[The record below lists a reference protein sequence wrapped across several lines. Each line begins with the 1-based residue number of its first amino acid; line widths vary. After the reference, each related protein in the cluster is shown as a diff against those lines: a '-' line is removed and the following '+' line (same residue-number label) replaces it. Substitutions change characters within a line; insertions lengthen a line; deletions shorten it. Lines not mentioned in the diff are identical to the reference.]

1 MSSEQFFTSIILQVR
16 SLARQCYRV
25 FARCWPDR
33 ARRLY
38 QAFDPVTQRVSCM
51 TCELP
56 EISLIKCPNGLPVS
70 LQISCCNAFPS
81 LQVINDEDGG
91 ILKKYGH
98 STVHDSNQFRNSSGI
113 PTLATSHST
122 ASSGL
127 SNSSNGLQAP
137 SMNGYN
143 NNPASR
149 PSSSI
154 LQRKPSEGAPE
165 RSLQSVLQ
173 ASQQQ
178 VNAIE
183 SMLKGVSVDDQ
194 GSYYSTPQATGNR
207 SSQLK
212 ICPIYNTFSPPGYH
226 VLVIGNT
233 EQKVLSIW
241 SEFCT

>member
-1 MSSEQFFTSIILQVR
+1 MVSCSLIRPVFTLIMLQVR

-51 TCELP
+51 TCELLKL
-56 EISLIKCPNGLPVS
+56 SLIKCLNIIPVS
-70 LQISCCNAFPS
+70 FPDYICNAFS
-81 LQVINDEDGG
+81 SSQVINDEDGG

-98 STVHDSNQFRNSSGI
+98 STVHDTHQFRSSTGI

-122 ASSGL
+122 TSSGL
-127 SNSSNGLQAP
+127 SNSSNGLQTA

-143 NNPASR
+143 TTSVLR

-154 LQRKPSEGAPE
+154 LQKKSSEGAPE

-194 GSYYSTPQATGNR
+194 GIYYSNPQAAGNC
-207 SSQLK
+207 SSQRK
-212 ICPIYNTFSPPGYH
+212 ICLIRICFSPRVFTY
-226 VLVIGNT
+226 
-233 EQKVLSIW
+233 LSLALP
-241 SEFCT
+241 S

>member
-1 MSSEQFFTSIILQVR
+1 VPPSLIRTVFTLIMLQVR

-38 QAFDPVTQRVSCM
+38 QAFDPVTQRVSCI

-56 EISLIKCPNGLPVS
+56 EISLIKYPNALPVS
-70 LQISCCNAFPS
+70 LQIAYCNSFS
-81 LQVINDEDGG
+81 YLQVINDEDGG

-98 STVHDSNQFRNSSGI
+98 STVHDTHQFRNPTGI
-113 PTLATSHST
+113 PTPAITHST
-122 ASSGL
+122 TSSGL
-127 SNSSNGLQAP
+127 SNSSNGLQTA

-143 NNPASR
+143 TNPVSR
-149 PSSSI
+149 PSSNI
-154 LQRKPSEGAPE
+154 LHRRSSEGAPE

-194 GSYYSTPQATGNR
+194 GSYYSNSQATGNR
-207 SSQLK
+207 SS
-212 ICPIYNTFSPPGYH
+212 
-226 VLVIGNT
+226 
-233 EQKVLSIW
+233 
-241 SEFCT
+241 

>member
-1 MSSEQFFTSIILQVR
+1 VGLHGTLYWHLKQFFTLVMLQVR

-51 TCELP
+51 TH
-56 EISLIKCPNGLPVS
+56 GLSKNLGPQMLFLFS
-70 LQISCCNAFPS
+70 LQIVSHNPFPSS

-98 STVHDSNQFRNSSGI
+98 STVHDTHQFRNSTGL

-122 ASSGL
+122 SSSGV
-127 SNSSNGLQAP
+127 SNSLNGLPTA
-137 SMNGYN
+137 SVNGYN
-143 NNPASR
+143 TNPASR
-149 PSSSI
+149 SASSI
-154 LQRKPSEGAPE
+154 LQRKSSEGAPE

-183 SMLKGVSVDDQ
+183 TMLKGVAVDDL
-194 GSYYSTPQATGNR
+194 GSYYSNPQTTGNC
-207 SSQLK
+207 SSNCKHL
-212 ICPIYNTFSPPGYH
+212 
-226 VLVIGNT
+226 
-233 EQKVLSIW
+233 
-241 SEFCT
+241 

>member
-1 MSSEQFFTSIILQVR
+1 MLQVR

-51 TCELP
+51 TCDLP
-56 EISLIKCPNGLPVS
+56 KISLTKCPNALPIS
-70 LQISCCNAFPS
+70 LQSAYCNAFPS

-98 STVHDSNQFRNSSGI
+98 STVHDTHQFRNSTGL

-122 ASSGL
+122 TSSGL
-127 SNSSNGLQAP
+127 SYSSNGLQTA

-143 NNPASR
+143 TNPVSR
-149 PSSSI
+149 LSSTV
-154 LQRKPSEGAPE
+154 LQRKSSEGAHE

-194 GSYYSTPQATGNR
+194 GAYYSTSQATGNR

-212 ICPIYNTFSPPGYH
+212 ICPIYKMFSHP
-226 VLVIGNT
+226 
-233 EQKVLSIW
+233 
-241 SEFCT
+241 EFLRDCRWHYQAESSFYF